1 MLVTEV
7 TDCLIECIKLLIK
20 DNYIEDISL
29 REIYNKYL
37 HPEVLDVNREDIWY
51 HLSKGDIFNVFQFNE
66 GTGKDIAKKLHPS
79 NPFEMTAAN
88 ALMRLMTEKG
98 AEPQQDRYLRIK
110 QNPQSFENEMV
121 IHNLTKEQR
130 EAIHKHCDSTFGTV
144 PFQEQMME
152 ILMDK
157 EIGNFSLGEANMA
170 RKVVAKKKMS
180 EIPNL
185 KEKFYEKF
193 SDNNFADYVWKIAV
207 QPSLGYAF
215 SL

>member
-1 MLVTEV
+1 M
-7 TDCLIECIKLLIK
+7 
-20 DNYIEDISL
+20 
-29 REIYNKYL
+29 
-37 HPEVLDVNREDIWY
+37 VLKNIVVR
-51 HLSKGDIFNVFQFNE
+51 
-66 GTGKDIAKKLHPS
+66 
-79 NPFEMTAAN
+79 
-88 ALMRLMTEKG
+88 MRLMTEKG
-98 AEPQQDRYLRIK
+98 AEPQQDRYLHIK
-110 QNPQSFENEMV
+110 RNPEVFENEMV
-121 IHNLTKEQR
+121 NHKLTKEQR
-130 EAIHKHCDSTFGTV
+130 QAIHRHCDSTFGTV